1 MQAHREYRSI
11 WLGNWGD
18 RLEVSGHVASTVPK
32 QRVMEVHA
40 QLDFCFLFSLRSK
53 PIEQCYPNLR
63 WVFLPSLT

>member
-11 WLGNWGD
+11 CLGNQGD
-18 RLEVSGHVASTVPK
+18 RLEVSGHVASTVLK
-32 QRVMEVHA
+32 QRVMDVHA
-40 QLDFCFLFSLRSK
+40 QLDFCFLFSLRPK